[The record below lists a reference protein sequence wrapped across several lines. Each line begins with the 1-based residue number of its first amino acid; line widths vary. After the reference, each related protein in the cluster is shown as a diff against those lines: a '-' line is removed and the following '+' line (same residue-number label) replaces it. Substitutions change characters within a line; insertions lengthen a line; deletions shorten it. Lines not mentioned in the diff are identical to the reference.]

1 MDVNNYSQRIKN
13 YKGYRDLGFAK
24 VDLDRQRR
32 RGFSEV
38 IFCQGKTGQQIR
50 AIARQIL
57 KNKQVLL
64 LTKLQKREF
73 TYLKRIF
80 PRLKYNP
87 EGKIGYIGK
96 LKVKKSNY
104 VCVITAGTSDIPV
117 AEEAV
122 VTLAVMGNRVKKI
135 YDVVVAGIH
144 RLTDNLSIIQNAN
157 VVVVVAGM
165 EGALA
170 SFISSLVK
178 KVVIA
183 VPTSFGYGANFE
195 GLSALLTMLNSCSP
209 GIGVVN
215 IDNGFGAGYLASLI
229 NR

>member
-1 MDVNNYSQRIKN
+1 MDVNNHSQRVKAP
-13 YKGYRDLGFAK
+13 KGYCDLGFAK

-38 IFCQGKTGQQIR
+38 VFCQGKSAGQIKE
-50 AIARQIL
+50 IARQIL
-57 KNKQVLL
+57 RHNQVLL
-64 LTKLQKREF
+64 LTKLERQEF
-73 TYLKRIF
+73 ASLKRIY

-87 EGKIGYIGK
+87 KGKIGYIGK
-96 LKVKKSNY
+96 LKPKKSNY
-104 VCVITAGTSDIPV
+104 VCVITAGTSDIPI

-122 VTLAVMGNRVKKI
+122 VTLEVMGNRVKKL
-135 YDVVVAGIH
+135 YDVGVAGVH
-144 RLTDNLSIIQNAN
+144 RLSDNLNLIQEAN
-157 VVVVVAGM
+157 VVVVIAGM

-170 SFISSLVK
+170 SLISSLVK

-183 VPTSFGYGANFE
+183 VPTSTGYGANFD

-229 NR
+229 NK